1 MSRAHRIGQRE
12 VVNIYR
18 FVTSKSVEEN
28 ILKRAKQK
36 MVNQT
41 FLCLCLNP
49 LLFILFIFKSMSVCT
64 HGGLY
69 GLYYFTN

>member
-36 MVNQT
+36 MVNQS
-41 FLCLCLNP
+41 FSLS
-49 LLFILFIFKSMSVCT
+49 IFKFFVNLKSFVNFKSF
-64 HGGLY
+64 GLHTI
-69 GLYYFTN
+69 LYFKV